1 VFRVQEWAEVHRLF
15 HREKRSKAEIASQL
29 GMSRT
34 TVYRLLALQEPPR
47 YERERRPSLLD
58 PHRAKI
64 AELLALD
71 AEVSATV
78 ILDHLRRDG
87 YAGGITIL
95 KDYLARV
102 RCEFLLAHGRQRTT
116 YLPGEIG
123 HGDWWEPALEVPV
136 GKGRSRQVYGLV
148 TTLPHCAAHAVVF
161 GFHKQTPDF
170 LEGLIGCLRRLGGVP
185 EKLVVDND
193 SSIVEPR
200 RPRTPARLHDEVAAL
215 FGHLRCLPIVL
226 DPGKPQSK
234 GQVERMV
241 GYFETSFLPLR
252 SFTSLEDLQHQ
263 FDSWS
268 TEVAFARHHRRVGS
282 RVSDALNVERGFLH
296 ALPDPLP
303 VTDAHLEV
311 RVSKDCF
318 IRVGDVDYS
327 VPPHLVGRK
336 VAVRMSSREL
346 VVHLDREE
354 VARHRRSYVPADVV
368 LVPAHARALRASREA
383 RRQLTRGDVCVEV
396 ADLTRYDALIGAAP

>member
-1 VFRVQEWAEVHRLF
+1 MFRVQEWAEVHRLF
-15 HREKRSKAEIASQL
+15 HRENRSKADIADQL

-34 TVYRLLALQEPPR
+34 TVYRLLALSEPPR

-58 PHRAKI
+58 PHKAKI

-71 AEVSATV
+71 AEAPASV
-78 ILDHLRRDG
+78 IIDHLRREG

-95 KDYLARV
+95 KDYLQKV

-123 HGDWWEPALEVPV
+123 HGDWWEPPLEVPV

-148 TTLPHCAAHAVVF
+148 STLPHCAAHAVVF
-161 GFHKQTPDF
+161 SFHKSMPDF
-170 LEGLIGCLRRLGGVP
+170 LEGLIGCLGRLGGVP
-185 EKLVVDND
+185 EKLVLDND
-193 SSIVEPR
+193 SSVVEPR
-200 RPRTPARLHDEVAAL
+200 RPRTRASLHDEVAAL
-215 FGHLRCLPIVL
+215 FGHLRCLPVVL
-226 DPGKPQSK
+226 DPGKPESK
-234 GQVERMV
+234 GQVERTI

-252 SFTSLEDLQHQ
+252 SFTSLDDLQAQ
-263 FDSWS
+263 FDAWT
-268 TEVAFARHHRRVGS
+268 TEIAFARHHRRVGA

-303 VTDAHLEV
+303 ATDSHLEV

-327 VPPHLVGRK
+327 VPPQLVGRK
-336 VAVRMSSREL
+336 VAVAMSSREL
-346 VVHLDREE
+346 VVHLDGQEI
-354 VARHRRSYVPADVV
+354 AHHRRSYVPADVV
-368 LVPAHARALRASREA
+368 LDPTHARALRLSREA
-383 RRQLTRGDVCVEV
+383 RRQLATGDVSVEV
-396 ADLTRYDALIGAAP
+396 ADLTRYDALIGARL